1 MGKLVR
7 LQLRNIIHGKLIY
20 ICLALMILLGP
31 VATFALGNA
40 FSDIVKNTSV
50 CNELLSVLSVGIVET
65 VFIVLVSCSDF
76 NDGTTKNI
84 IARGYTKTQLLVS
97 KYLAIFICLIIMYII
112 TMLFTV
118 ILLFNNGM
126 GYTNTTNYQ
135 LINHF
140 AGIIAFAVFYTTM
153 AFLLEK
159 TGAALLACI
168 FVPDFLPT
176 LFILLNKITH
186 VDISKFWMEHGADL
200 FSDKPTLGNLGWSVL
215 YYAIYTVIFIIVGI
229 QILKRKEIK

>member
-40 FSDIVKNTSV
+40 FSDIVKTTTV
-50 CNELLSVLSVGIVET
+50 CNELISVLSVGIVET

-112 TMLFTV
+112 TMLF
-118 ILLFNNGM
+118 
-126 GYTNTTNYQ
+126 
-135 LINHF
+135 
-140 AGIIAFAVFYTTM
+140 AV
-153 AFLLEK
+153 
-159 TGAALLACI
+159 I
-168 FVPDFLPT
+168 FVPAY
-176 LFILLNKITH
+176 IL
-186 VDISKFWMEHGADL
+186 M
-200 FSDKPTLGNLGWSVL
+200 LGRIEAECASV
-215 YYAIYTVIFIIVGI
+215 IMSFVIMM
-229 QILKRKEIK
+229 KTKMKY